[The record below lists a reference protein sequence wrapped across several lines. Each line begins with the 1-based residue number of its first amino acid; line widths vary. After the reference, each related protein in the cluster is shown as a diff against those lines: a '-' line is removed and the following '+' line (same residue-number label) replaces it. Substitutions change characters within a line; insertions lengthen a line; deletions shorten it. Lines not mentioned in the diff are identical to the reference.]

1 MEKKEEIFNKWKSV
15 LDTVPTD
22 TESNTTISSMTHST
36 FPSILP
42 IAMQVASRTIGMDLV
57 NVQPMGNITDEM
69 IREVNSENRDRKI
82 DSITDDKEY
91 EEMKIQDHPD
101 YIEGPKGKLF
111 YIDFKYGPSQSNS
124 NI

>member
-15 LDTVPTD
+15 VLDSVSVGTV
-22 TESNTTISSMTHST
+22 STTISSMTHST

-111 YIDFKYGPSQSNS
+111 YIDFKYGSKP
-124 NI
+124 I